1 MNGITYRIKYNI
13 RSVAGEHMK
22 NAEELMAAFPHLEYK
37 FEPLMPDKLKG
48 LYNDEII
55 YLNPSQSPEEL
66 TGTIAEEIGHYL
78 TTVGNIIDQD
88 TNLKRKQERLARDIG
103 ATLVVSPSD
112 IIDCFEEGCKT
123 VIDCAVHLE
132 VSEETFKDAVKYYA
146 RRFTGVKTE
155 NNYTLLFQPD
165 GSVAVLKSFNNF

>member
-1 MNGITYRIKYNI
+1 
-13 RSVAGEHMK
+13 MK
-22 NAEELMAAFPHLEYK
+22 NAEELMADFPHLEYK

-112 IIDCFEEGCKT
+112 IIDCYENGCKT
-123 VIDCAVHLE
+123 IDDCVTHLAVTKQVFE
-132 VSEETFKDAVKYYA
+132 DAISYYA
-146 RRFTGVKTE
+146 RRFNGIKTE
-155 NNYTLLFQPD
+155 NGYTIFFREN
-165 GSVAVLKSFNNF
+165 GTVGVLKVF